1 MGTYYNLLLAWSLLC
16 LAAGFFL
23 FFRTAP
29 YGRYLRKGWGV
40 EVPSRLGWILFESP
54 PVYLMI
60 VFFFLYS
67 NQSFVQILFVSIW
80 MIHYLN
86 RSFVWP
92 LKAKISGK
100 PMPLIVILLALVFNA
115 INVYLQGSWL
125 FVFGEYPTS
134 WLTSKPFV
142 VGFLLFFIGMYINVT
157 SDNILI
163 ALRKD
168 SDEDYTV
175 PKGFLFNKVS
185 SPNYLGEMIEWLGW
199 AIMTWSLA
207 GLVFF
212 FWTVANLLP
221 RAIAN
226 HKWYKKKFPD
236 YPSDRKAIIPYLL

>member
-125 FVFGEYPTS
+125 FVFGEYQTS

-142 VGFLLFFIGMYINVT
+142 VGFLLFFIGMYINIT

>member
-1 MGTYYNLLLAWSLLC
+1 MSTYYNLLLAWSLLC
-16 LAAGFFL
+16 LGAGFFL

-29 YGRYLRKGWGV
+29 YGLHLREGWGV
-40 EVPSRLGWILFESP
+40 EVSSRLGWILFESP

-92 LKAKISGK
+92 LKAKIAGK
-100 PMPLIVILLALVFNA
+100 PMPLIVIFLALVFNA
-115 INVYLQGSWL
+115 INVYLQGSWI
-125 FVFGEYPTS
+125 FVFGEYSTS

-142 VGFLLFFIGMYINVT
+142 IGFLLFFIGMYINVT

-168 SDEDYTV
+168 SNEDYSV

-221 RAIAN
+221 RAVAN

>member
-1 MGTYYNLLLAWSLLC
+1 MITYYNLLLAWSLLC
-16 LAAGFFL
+16 LSAGFFL

-29 YGRYLRKGWGV
+29 YGRHLREGWGV
-40 EVPSRLGWILFESP
+40 EVSSRLGWILFESP

-100 PMPLIVILLALVFNA
+100 PMPLIVIFLALVFNA
-115 INVYLQGSWL
+115 INVYLQGSWI
-125 FVFGEYPTS
+125 FVFGEYSTS

-142 VGFLLFFIGMYINVT
+142 IGFLLFFIGMYINIT
-157 SDNILI
+157 SDNFLI

-168 SDEDYTV
+168 SNEDYSV
-175 PKGFLFNKVS
+175 PIGFLFNKVS

>member
-1 MGTYYNLLLAWSLLC
+1 VGTYYNLLLAWSLLC

-134 WLTSKPFV
+134 WLNSKPFV
-142 VGFLLFFIGMYINVT
+142 VGFLLFFIGMYINIT